1 MNRLDSVWQNY
12 LNMRVQL
19 VEAAVAAGKT
29 DAEIQEV
36 LYGET
41 SKNSADVLINTVRTY
56 VKAPSDMP
64 VLQ

>member
-1 MNRLDSVWQNY
+1 MNRLDSVWQDY

-19 VEAAVAAGKT
+19 VEAAVADGKT

-41 SKNSADVLINTVRTY
+41 SKNQADVLINTVRTY
-56 VKAPSDMP
+56 VKAPSDLP

>member
-1 MNRLDSVWQNY
+1 MNRLDSVWQDY

-19 VEAAVAAGKT
+19 VEAAVADGKT

-56 VKAPSDMP
+56 VKAPSDLP
-64 VLQ
+64 IL

>member
-1 MNRLDSVWQNY
+1 
-12 LNMRVQL
+12 MRVQL
-19 VEAAVAAGKT
+19 VEAAVADGKT

-41 SKNSADVLINTVRTY
+41 SKNQADVLINTVRTY
-56 VKAPSDMP
+56 VKAPSDLP

>member
-1 MNRLDSVWQNY
+1 MNRLDSVWQDY

-29 DAEIQEV
+29 DPEIQEV

-41 SKNSADVLINTVRTY
+41 SKNQADVLINTVRTY
-56 VKAPSDMP
+56 VKAPSDLP
-64 VLQ
+64 VL